1 MTIMSMGLPRLF
13 DEFSAAFFAEFV
25 EDIIGVF
32 GGLIGGG
39 AHDEVGDSIESSVL
53 QLSLSLSG
61 SQIIEGKRPC
71 FPALLPVF
79 TIPFHQPSS
88 TPLGIRLS
96 ILILSPD
103 LKDISSEPVAS

>member
-1 MTIMSMGLPRLF
+1 M
-13 DEFSAAFFAEFV
+13 
-25 EDIIGVF
+25 
-32 GGLIGGG
+32 GGG
-39 AHDEVGDSIESSVL
+39 AHEEVGESMESSVL

-71 FPALLPVF
+71 LPALLPVL